1 MPNAAWK
8 EWEREFGRWTDRTRT
23 GPQGHALPDLLGP
36 FLDIECKYR
45 TKIGIHQADFDQAKR
60 NARGKMWAV
69 ALKEKNT
76 GRRLVIMDARE
87 WATLLKMAEYAFS
100 IRPELLSEG
109 E

>member
-1 MPNAAWK
+1 M
-8 EWEREFGRWTDRTRT
+8 GRYTGRTRT
-23 GPQGHALPDLLGP
+23 GPMGHALPDLPGP

-45 TKIGIHQADFDQAKR
+45 AKIGIHQADFDQAKR

-87 WATLLKMAEYAFS
+87 FAELLKLAEQAWQS
-100 IRPELLSEG
+100 SSQ
-109 E
+109 